1 MAKIGI
7 FYGSSTGHTEK
18 IAELIAKAFG
28 DDATTINVSDA
39 SPDDLNKFPNLIFG
53 TSTWDI
59 GGMQD
64 DWEDFIEMLKK
75 ADLKKKKIALF
86 GLGDQENFPDSFAD
100 GMGVLYDQ
108 IAGKTTIV
116 GAWPTDGYE
125 FEESD
130 ALKDGKFVGLVI
142 DEDNQSKLTGER
154 VKMWVEMLRTEFV

>member
-28 DDATTINVSDA
+28 KEAITINVSDA
-39 SPDDLNKFPNLIFG
+39 TLDDLNKFPYLIFG

-64 DWEDFIEMLKK
+64 DWEDFVEMLKK

-100 GMGVLYDQ
+100 GMGVLYDL

-116 GAWPTDGYE
+116 GAWPTDGYV

-130 ALKDGKFVGLVI
+130 AMRDGKFVGLVI

-154 VKMWVEMLRTEFV
+154 VKMWVEMLSKEFV